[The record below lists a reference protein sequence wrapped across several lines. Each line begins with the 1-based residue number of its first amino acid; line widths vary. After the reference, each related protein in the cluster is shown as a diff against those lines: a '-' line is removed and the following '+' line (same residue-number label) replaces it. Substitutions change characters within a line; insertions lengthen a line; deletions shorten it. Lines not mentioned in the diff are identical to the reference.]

1 MSFDGDG
8 PCSCCLESKAVTVA
22 VGGQKD
28 KEEDTVTAVPVGQIP
43 AAQQLQ
49 GHTWVTVQR

>member
-49 GHTWVTVQR
+49 GHTRVTVQR